1 MREIALHILDIC
13 QNSVT
18 AKADLIHVSIDI
30 DEQADLLVI
39 IIKDNGCGMNGEL
52 LKKVTSPFTTTRTTR
67 KVGLGIPLFKAGC
80 EACGGRFIITS
91 AENAGTTVQAEYR
104 LSHIDRPPMGEL
116 AETMHLLITGNP
128 DIVFIFECRYQNE
141 IFLVDTKEI
150 KDTLQGVPLSNSDV
164 SVWLLEY
171 LREGLKELFGGKQI

>member
-18 AKADLIHVSIDI
+18 AKADLINVSVDI
-30 DEQADLLVI
+30 NEETDMLVI
-39 IIKDNGCGMNGEL
+39 IIKDNGCGMSSEL

-80 EACGGRFIITS
+80 EACGGRFEITS
-91 AENAGTTVQAEYR
+91 AENIGTTVQAEYR

-128 DIVFIFECRYQNE
+128 DIDFIFQCRYQNE
-141 IFLVDTKEI
+141 IFPVDTKEI
-150 KDTLQGVPLSNSDV
+150 KDTLQGVPLSNGDV

-171 LREGLKELFGGKQI
+171 IREGLKELFWR